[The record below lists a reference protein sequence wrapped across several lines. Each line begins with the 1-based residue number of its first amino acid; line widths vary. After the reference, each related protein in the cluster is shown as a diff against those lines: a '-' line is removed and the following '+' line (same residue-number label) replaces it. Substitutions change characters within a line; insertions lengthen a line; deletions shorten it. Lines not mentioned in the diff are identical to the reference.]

1 MPRQAIVAG
10 VHGELEGND
19 VTTAPSQL
27 GSYIIECEIGR
38 GGMGVVYR
46 ARDPRLDRLV
56 AIKTLPVEVAGDPER
71 LARFE
76 REARILAS
84 LRHPG
89 IAGIHSIEDSGGTR
103 YLALEYIEGPTL

>member
-1 MPRQAIVAG
+1 
-10 VHGELEGND
+10 
-19 VTTAPSQL
+19 
-27 GSYIIECEIGR
+27 
-38 GGMGVVYR
+38 MGVVYR

-71 LARFE
+71 LSRFE

-103 YLALEYIEGPTL
+103 YLALEYIEGPTLAERIEHHRLPVAETLDVCRQIAAALEAAHEAGV